1 MLALSFEIPQYGSQ
15 ASRLSRLSA
24 AHPSE
29 IMSSPP
35 AVRYVHAQRF
45 QRTDFDDDSTRDYQV
60 YYCDAHNAVQGPF
73 SQKQMRDWA
82 DRGQLDSATVCSW
95 SSNFDAPD
103 DVFTIGE
110 LAGQKIFRRKHLRK
124 YPLSRA
130 RRSRSVYQLASFWR
144 SCGHWQL
151 KCSMKM
157 QSVDV
162 MCMIVNRWSIVQRFY
177 RRIVRMYKETRL
189 AHCWKMRIDQV

>member
-1 MLALSFEIPQYGSQ
+1 LVLALSFEIPQYGSQ
-15 ASRLSRLSA
+15 ASRLSRFSA

-35 AVRYVHAQRF
+35 TVRYVHAQRF

-82 DRGQLDSATVCSW
+82 DRGQLYSTTVCSW

-110 LAGQKIFRRKHLRK
+110 LASSKAPHPSHKKRKKKSKKSRRKSK
-124 YPLSRA
+124 KKKKWA
-130 RRSRSVYQLASFWR
+130 TF
-144 SCGHWQL
+144 
-151 KCSMKM
+151 
-157 QSVDV
+157 
-162 MCMIVNRWSIVQRFY
+162 MC
-177 RRIVRMYKETRL
+177 
-189 AHCWKMRIDQV
+189 

>member
-35 AVRYVHAQRF
+35 AVHAQRL
-45 QRTDFDDDSTRDYQV
+45 QRTDFDDDNMRDYMI

-82 DRGQLDSATVCSW
+82 DRGQFDSTTVCSW
-95 SSNFDAPD
+95 SRSFDDPD
-103 DVFTIGE
+103 DVFTI
-110 LAGQKIFRRKHLRK
+110 H
-124 YPLSRA
+124 P
-130 RRSRSVYQLASFWR
+130 
-144 SCGHWQL
+144 
-151 KCSMKM
+151 
-157 QSVDV
+157 D
-162 MCMIVNRWSIVQRFY
+162 
-177 RRIVRMYKETRL
+177 
-189 AHCWKMRIDQV
+189 

>member
-95 SSNFDAPD
+95 SSNFDDPD
-103 DVFTIGE
+103 DVFTIHV
-110 LAGQKIFRRKHLRK
+110 LHRDPRC
-124 YPLSRA
+124 A
-130 RRSRSVYQLASFWR
+130 RD
-144 SCGHWQL
+144 H
-151 KCSMKM
+151 
-157 QSVDV
+157 
-162 MCMIVNRWSIVQRFY
+162 
-177 RRIVRMYKETRL
+177 
-189 AHCWKMRIDQV
+189 